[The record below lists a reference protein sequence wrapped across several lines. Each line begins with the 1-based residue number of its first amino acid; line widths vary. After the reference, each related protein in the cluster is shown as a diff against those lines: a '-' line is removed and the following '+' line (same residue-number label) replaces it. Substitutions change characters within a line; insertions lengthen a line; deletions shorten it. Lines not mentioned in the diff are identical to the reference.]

1 MNLSNDYLPGEA
13 PQRADYMTHVA
24 EVFGLTADEV
34 AEMDAERDA
43 YEAAHP
49 VVDAGDFPPADPWGM
64 ASEWVAVDGEDCD
77 DLGVW

>member
-1 MNLSNDYLPGEA
+1 MNLNNDYLPGEA
-13 PQRADYMTHVA
+13 PQRADYMAHVA

-49 VVDAGDFPPADPWGM
+49 RIDAGDIPACDPWGM
-64 ASEWVAVDGEDCD
+64 ASEWVAVDGEGCD
-77 DLGVW
+77 DLGWW

>member
-1 MNLSNDYLPGEA
+1 MNLNNDYLPGEA
-13 PQRADYMTHVA
+13 PQRADYMAHVA
-24 EVFGLTADEV
+24 EVFGLAIDEV
-34 AEMDAERDA
+34 AEMDAERGA

-49 VVDAGDFPPADPWGM
+49 RVGPEAIPACDPWGM